1 MLTDYR
7 TQQDHSER
15 EHKDRWKIPRAFG
28 RFIAE
33 LADWDWFIN
42 PFSFRDRIPGFGPPV
57 PGIALS
63 RLNEYLMRLQIA
75 AGQPI
80 GWVIAEEFGR
90 LGGRYHGHALITGV
104 RHLSLDFWRRE
115 AYRCFGRTKIE
126 LFDPSRGAAFYVT
139 KHAGTLT
146 GKFDLGGFLKG
157 RDLSKCEQSHSP
169 GGGRDVVKSQPFLRS
184 FFHTC
189 LPHRHR

>member
-7 TQQDHSER
+7 TQQDHWVRQYKERSE
-15 EHKDRWKIPRAFG
+15 IPRAFG

-42 PFSFRDRIPGFGPPV
+42 PLSFRDRIPGFGPPV
-57 PGIALS
+57 PGVAMS
-63 RLNEYLMRLQIA
+63 RLNEYLMRLQIT

-126 LFDPSRGAAFYVT
+126 LFDPSRGAAFYLT

-157 RDLSKCEQSHSP
+157 RDLKKCEQSRSR
-169 GGGRDVVKSQPFLRS
+169 GGGRDVVKSPGLLKS
-184 FFHTC
+184 FFHMG
-189 LPHRHR
+189 LPRWHR

>member
-1 MLTDYR
+1 MLPNYR
-7 TQQDHSER
+7 TQQEQWVR
-15 EHKDRWKIPRAFG
+15 EHKERSEIRRAFG
-28 RFIAE
+28 SFIAT
-33 LADWDWFIN
+33 LAAWDWFVN
-42 PFSFRDRIPGFGPPV
+42 PLSFRDRIPGFGPPV

-63 RLNEYLMRLQIA
+63 RINEYLMRLQIA

-80 GWVIAEEFGR
+80 GWVIAEESGR

-126 LFDPSRGAAFYVT
+126 LFDPSRGAAYYVT

-169 GGGRDVVKSQPFLRS
+169 GGGRDVTVSPSLPGS
-184 FFHTC
+184 FFRKC
-189 LPHRHR
+189 LPRWHR